1 MKMNVENKLDKVVK
15 ILKEKGFVVYREGGK
30 EPGVFYAKE
39 GDSRIGFVYP
49 NNGYI
54 YDRIKM
60 WSFSRVYKPHKKTG
74 SSCLMCVSDK
84 FTIENAIKSIEDRL
98 WVNYIKDSNR
108 KRPDKIHSYGIKLP
122 TNRLGNEGYFNSIAL
137 SDLES
142 QIREVLKRC
151 LSYKIV
157 EEVPVIKYQLET
169 NCTFSYDKNGNIVP
183 NPSKEWTGGDENG
196 KWRDGTSR
204 LDALNTQPFGFSV
217 YAKPFLKRVIEYG
230 NGETKVEYGRLNTEK
245 GTYAHWL
252 NCVTSISYNRHKQ
265 VMEVECNEC
274 TSKLFVDMIKSICNI
289 SEQVKSFVNP
299 EQIKAIAESNEP
311 ILLLSNN

>member
-1 MKMNVENKLDKVVK
+1 M
-15 ILKEKGFVVYREGGK
+15 
-30 EPGVFYAKE
+30 
-39 GDSRIGFVYP
+39 
-49 NNGYI
+49 
-54 YDRIKM
+54 
-60 WSFSRVYKPHKKTG
+60 
-74 SSCLMCVSDK
+74 
-84 FTIENAIKSIEDRL
+84 
-98 WVNYIKDSNR
+98 
-108 KRPDKIHSYGIKLP
+108 DKIHSYGIKLP

-196 KWRDGTSR
+196 EWRDGTSR
-204 LDALNTQPFGFSV
+204 LDALNAQPFGFSV

-230 NGETKVEYGRLNTEK
+230 NGETKVEYSRLNTEK

-252 NCVTSISYNRHKQ
+252 NCVTSILNRSYERLNVINEGVVPAVEGCVGYTNEEFERVNKENNDPESAKIGSFNKTVEKANNIRSRVLKYVDKIKQ
-265 VMEVECNEC
+265 ERAYNIDLCMTFERYIEIADKDAERAMAFLKEAYPFNEETEVFIRKRYN
-274 TSKLFVDMIKSICNI
+274 MSID
-289 SEQVKSFVNP
+289 VNP
-299 EQIKAIAESNEP
+299 EEN
-311 ILLLSNN
+311 

>member
-1 MKMNVENKLDKVVK
+1 MKTLEQ
-15 ILKEKGFVVYREGGK
+15 LKELTSKCLDGRDFNRLAKFVPY
-30 EPGVFYAKE
+30 
-39 GDSRIGFVYP
+39 S
-49 NNGYI
+49 
-54 YDRIKM
+54 M
-60 WSFSRVYKPHKKTG
+60 
-74 SSCLMCVSDK
+74 
-84 FTIENAIKSIEDRL
+84 
-98 WVNYIKDSNR
+98 IKDFGME
-108 KRPDKIHSYGIKLP
+108 P
-122 TNRLGNEGYFNSIAL
+122 NEEYDNEEKWNSTVV
-137 SDLES
+137 EFT
-142 QIREVLKRC
+142 RENVLK
-151 LSYKIV
+151 
-157 EEVPVIKYQLET
+157 QLEEDVRFGFEKAL
-169 NCTFSYDKNGNIVP
+169 NQN
-183 NPSKEWTGGDENG
+183 
-196 KWRDGTSR
+196 GTSR

>member
-1 MKMNVENKLDKVVK
+1 MEQKMVTIPFDLETAKRIREGK
-15 ILKEKGFVVYREGGK
+15 IPGQIVTEKGQNKAEIVYE
-30 EPGVFYAKE
+30 
-39 GDSRIGFVYP
+39 DNS
-49 NNGYI
+49 
-54 YDRIKM
+54 
-60 WSFSRVYKPHKKTG
+60 
-74 SSCLMCVSDK
+74 SSCPLLV
-84 FTIENAIKSIEDRL
+84 
-98 WVNYIKDSNR
+98 V
-108 KRPDKIHSYGIKLP
+108 IHSISVSADWFSATGKALSSE
-122 TNRLGNEGYFNSIAL
+122 NRLL
-137 SDLES
+137 L
-142 QIREVLKRC
+142 
-151 LSYKIV
+151 
-157 EEVPVIKYQLET
+157 EVPEYTTFKDVGR
-169 NCTFSYDKNGNIVP
+169 NCMFSYDKNGNIVP

-252 NCVTSISYNRHKQ
+252 NCVTSISYNRYKQ